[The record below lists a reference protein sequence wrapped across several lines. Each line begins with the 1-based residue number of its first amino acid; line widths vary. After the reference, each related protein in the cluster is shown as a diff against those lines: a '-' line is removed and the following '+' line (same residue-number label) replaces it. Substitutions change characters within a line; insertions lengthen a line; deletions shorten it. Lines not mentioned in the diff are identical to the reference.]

1 MTWGDAMKDIKE
13 KPAERIPKNNAA
25 RKIYK
30 VALKKAW
37 TEAKEKSRTMLREST
52 STQGDG
58 DYTTAQD
65 TSSAVTDT
73 SYSVIKQNTDFTV
86 QQGRKIA
93 RKQIEK
99 YREHR
104 SAEQAKTT
112 RVHTANERG
121 VSPKQAECGTL
132 PDAAQR
138 PRRGADLPRQRA
150 KEKVVTARTAPRGI
164 RGVTQGQRRTRTA
177 KNQTVRSV
185 TTQVQM
191 QTRAQKTRLAAQK
204 IAGGTGRTAVAVRSA
219 IRNFLAD
226 LHSLTAV
233 LAAGA
238 SFALSIVIIIS
249 LVAFVSGSAY
259 GIFFAADAP
268 NAASVTVREAVETLT
283 AEYRDRLE
291 EISNTVQHDRQD
303 ITANDDVYYIRWQDV
318 LAVFSSYVSGNEQ
331 GYPVAALTEEQVDN
345 LRETMWAMNAV
356 DYSIHPE
363 TATIETTD
371 EDGNLT
377 TTEITETVLVI
388 ELTHKTPDEMAADY
402 HFTTRQNTYLQLLQD
417 PQYEEMWAELLGGF
431 AQGGGKLM
439 SPDSTRTPT
448 GTLQWPLPV
457 AGTITSQFGHRVD
470 PITGEVSSHTGT
482 DIACAEGT
490 PILAAAD
497 GTVTVANGL
506 DSWGGSYGYY
516 IQIDHGGGLETLYA
530 HCSSICVTTGQQVQ
544 AGQVIGY
551 VGHTGRVTGSHLHL
565 EVRINGSRTN
575 AMNFFG
581 NN

>member
-13 KPAERIPKNNAA
+13 KPTERVPRSNAAGKIPKA
-25 RKIYK
+25 
-30 VALKKAW
+30 ALKNAW
-37 TEAKEKSRTMLREST
+37 TEAKEKSRTKLREST
-52 STQGDG
+52 SAQGDG
-58 DYTTAQD
+58 DYTTAND
-65 TSSAVTDT
+65 TGGMLTDT
-73 SYSVIKQNTDFTV
+73 SYSAIKQNTDFTV

-93 RKQIEK
+93 RKQIQK
-99 YREHR
+99 YKERR
-104 SAEQAKTT
+104 AAEQAETT
-112 RVHTANERG
+112 HTHATGERG
-121 VSPKQAECGTL
+121 VGPKQTECGTL

-150 KEKVVTARTAPRGI
+150 KEKAVTAKTAPRDI
-164 RGVTQGQRRTRTA
+164 RGVTQSQRRTRTA
-177 KNQTVRSV
+177 ANQTVHSV
-185 TTQVQM
+185 TTQAQM
-191 QTRAQKTRLAAQK
+191 QTRTHQVQLAIQKAAANARK
-204 IAGGTGRTAVAVRSA
+204 TITAVRSV
-219 IRNFLAD
+219 IRNFLTS
-226 LHSLTAV
+226 LHSLVVAIATGISV
-233 LAAGA
+233 
-238 SFALSIVIIIS
+238 ALSIIIVIS

-268 NAASVTVREAVETLT
+268 NAASVTVREAVDTLT

-291 EISNTVQHDRQD
+291 EISDTVQHDRQD

-318 LAVFSSYVSGNEQ
+318 LAVFSSYVAGSEQ
-331 GYPVAALTEEQVDN
+331 GAPVAALTEKQVDK
-345 LRETMWAMNAV
+345 LREIMWAMNAV
-356 DYSIHPE
+356 DYSTHPE
-363 TATIETTD
+363 TTTIDTTD
-371 EDGNLT
+371 EDGNPT

-388 ELTHKTPDEMAADY
+388 ELTHKTPAEMAADY
-402 HFTTRQNTYLQLLQD
+402 HFTARQSTYLQLLQD
-417 PQYEEMWAELLGGF
+417 PQYEELWAELLGGF
-431 AQGGGKLM
+431 AQGGGELM
-439 SPDSTRTPT
+439 DPDSTRTPT

-457 AGTITSQFGHRVD
+457 AGAITSQFGHRVD

-497 GTVTVANGL
+497 GVVTVANGL

-565 EVRINGSRTN
+565 EVRIDGNRAD
-575 AMNFFG
+575 AMQYFTL
-581 NN
+581 

>member
-1 MTWGDAMKDIKE
+1 MRTPKE
-13 KPAERIPKNNAA
+13 NKRNPRNHAPKSRAGTMPKA
-25 RKIYK
+25 
-30 VALKKAW
+30 ALKAAW
-37 TEAKEKSRTMLREST
+37 IKTKEQTC
-52 STQGDG
+52 
-58 DYTTAQD
+58 TAAHENETDPRQQEPTD
-65 TSSAVTDT
+65 LAGSAAEQAAAFVWH
-73 SYSVIKQNTDFTV
+73 
-86 QQGRKIA
+86 QGRKLAETQA
-93 RKQIEK
+93 RQ
-99 YREHR
+99 HR
-104 SAEQAKTT
+104 QKEAAT
-112 RVHTANERG
+112 RVHTASERG

-132 PDAAQR
+132 PDAAHR

-150 KEKVVTARTAPRGI
+150 KEKAITAKTAPRDI
-164 RGVTQGQRRTRTA
+164 RGVTKSQRQLRTA
-177 KNQTVRSV
+177 ANETVRSV
-185 TTQVQM
+185 TTQAQMHTRIRQVQLAI
-191 QTRAQKTRLAAQK
+191 QKAASNTR
-204 IAGGTGRTAVAVRSA
+204 RTVTAVRSA
-219 IRNFLAD
+219 IRHFLAS
-226 LHSLTAV
+226 LHRLVAAIAV
-233 LAAGA
+233 GI
-238 SFALSIVIIIS
+238 SVALSIIIVIS

-291 EISNTVQHDRQD
+291 EISDTVQHDRQD

-318 LAVFSSYVSGNEQ
+318 LAVFSSYVAGSEQ
-331 GYPVAALTEEQVDN
+331 GAPVAALTENQVDK
-345 LRETMWAMNAV
+345 LREIMWAMNAV
-356 DYSIHPE
+356 DYSTRAE
-363 TATIETTD
+363 TAVIETTD
-371 EDGNLT
+371 KNGKAT

-388 ELTHKTPDEMAADY
+388 ELTHKTPNEMALDY
-402 HFTTRQNTYLQLLQD
+402 HFTARQSTYLQLLQD
-417 PQYEEMWAELLGGF
+417 PQYEELWAELLGGF
-431 AQGGGKLM
+431 AQGGGELM

-544 AGQVIGY
+544 SGQVIGY
-551 VGHTGRVTGSHLHL
+551 VGHTGRATGSHLHF
-565 EVRINGSRTN
+565 EVRANGNRVN
-575 AMNFFG
+575 PLQNFL
-581 NN
+581 